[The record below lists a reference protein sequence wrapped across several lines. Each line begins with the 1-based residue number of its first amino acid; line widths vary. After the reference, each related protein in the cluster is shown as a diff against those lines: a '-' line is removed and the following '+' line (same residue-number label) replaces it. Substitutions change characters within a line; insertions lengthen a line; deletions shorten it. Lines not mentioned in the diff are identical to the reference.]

1 MMIDKKLLSTI
12 CKLYYYDELTQNQI
26 SETLKIERTK
36 VSRLLKKAKELGIVK
51 IIINDMYLEQLELE
65 TRLKKKYGLK
75 SVQLVASDENIL
87 INIAGAAHAYLE
99 TIAENNEIIGITWGK
114 TIREFSLYKP
124 LNVNKKIDFIP
135 LLGGYNNMKDYMSIN
150 SIIYNLASL
159 YKGTPYFIESPL
171 IVDSPEMREQ
181 IMNSTFF
188 KKIIEIWE
196 KLRIVVVG
204 IGATEKSSNVL
215 WEIGLS
221 ELKELNNLGEIR
233 EKAGKRKAIGEIC
246 SKFYDIDGKTVKTI
260 LDDRVIGIGLEKL
273 TQMPYSVGIA
283 GGVEKTNA
291 IYGAIMGKYIN
302 VLITDMET
310 GKKLLEK

>member
-1 MMIDKKLLSTI
+1 MIDKKLLSTI

-26 SETLKIERTK
+26 SEALKIERTK

-75 SVQLVASDENIL
+75 SVQLVTTDENIL
-87 INIAGAAHAYLE
+87 VNIAEAAHAYLD
-99 TIAENNEIIGITWGK
+99 TIAENKETVGITWGK

-150 SIIYNLASL
+150 SMIYNLASL

-171 IVDSPEMREQ
+171 IVDNPEMREQ

-196 KLRIVVVG
+196 KLRVVVVG

-215 WEIGLS
+215 WEIGLA
-221 ELKELNNLGEIR
+221 ELKQLNNLGEIR
-233 EKAGKRKAIGEIC
+233 EKTGKRKAIGEIC
-246 SKFYDIDGKTVKTI
+246 SKFYDIDGKLVKTI
-260 LDDRVIGIGLEKL
+260 LDDRVIGIDLEKL
-273 TQMPYSVGIA
+273 TKMPYSVGIA
-283 GGVEKTNA
+283 GGIEKTDA

>member
-1 MMIDKKLLSTI
+1 MIDKKLLSTI

-26 SETLKIERTK
+26 SEILKIERTK

-51 IIINDMYLEQLELE
+51 IIINDMYLEQLDLE

-75 SVQLVASDENIL
+75 GVQLVASDENIL
-87 INIAGAAHAYLE
+87 VNIAEAAHAYLDTISENKE
-99 TIAENNEIIGITWGK
+99 TIGITWGK

-124 LNVNKKIDFIP
+124 LNVNKRIDFIP

-150 SIIYNLASL
+150 SMIYNLATL

-171 IVDSPEMREQ
+171 IVDTPGMKEQ

-188 KKIIEIWE
+188 KQIIEIWE
-196 KLRIVVVG
+196 KLQIAVVG
-204 IGATEKSSNVL
+204 IGALEKSSNVL

-221 ELKELNNLGEIR
+221 ELKQLNNVGEIK
-233 EKAGKRKAIGEIC
+233 EKTSKQKAIGEIC
-246 SKFYDIDGKTVKTI
+246 SKFYDIDGKIVKTI

-273 TQMPYSVGIA
+273 TEIPYSIGIA
-283 GGVEKTNA
+283 GGVEKTDA
-291 IYGAIMGKYIN
+291 IYGAVMGKYIN

-310 GKKLLEK
+310 GKKLLDK

>member
-1 MMIDKKLLSTI
+1 MIDKKLLSTI

-26 SETLKIERTK
+26 SEILKIERTK
-36 VSRLLKKAKELGIVK
+36 ISRLLKKAKELGIVK

-75 SVQLVASDENIL
+75 GVQLVAGDENTL
-87 INIAGAAHAYLE
+87 VNIAEAAHAYLE
-99 TIAENNEIIGITWGK
+99 TIVEDKEIVGITWGK

-150 SIIYNLASL
+150 SMIYNLASL
-159 YKGTPYFIESPL
+159 YNGTPYFIESPL

-188 KKIIEIWE
+188 GKIIEIWK
-196 KLRIVVVG
+196 KLRIVIVG

-215 WEIGLS
+215 WEIGLA
-221 ELKELNNLGEIR
+221 ELKQLNNLVEIR
-233 EKAGKRKAIGEIC
+233 GGAGERKAIGEIC
-246 SKFYDIDGKTVKTI
+246 SNFYDINGKIVKTI

-273 TQMPYSVGIA
+273 TKIPYSIGIA
-283 GGVEKTNA
+283 GGVEKTDA

-302 VLITDMET
+302 VLITNMET